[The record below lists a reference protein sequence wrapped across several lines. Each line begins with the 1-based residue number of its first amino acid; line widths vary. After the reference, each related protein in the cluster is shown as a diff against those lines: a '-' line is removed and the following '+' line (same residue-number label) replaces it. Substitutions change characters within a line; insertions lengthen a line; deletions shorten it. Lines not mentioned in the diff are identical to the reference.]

1 MLRQPP
7 RSTLFPYTT
16 LFRSRWGVD
25 HERRLGAL
33 PGQVAYAGAAHLSRL
48 YDLLDAAAL
57 VRRRD
62 DGRDPE
68 YPRGLRHH
76 PQVRDAGVCTPPDRG
91 DAPSVHRPQSLA
103 GRPRLRGHAPRPFA
117 LETVRGH
124 VAGSDRSTTRDSHAA
139 GRDGP

>member
-1 MLRQPP
+1 RLLP
-7 RSTLFPYTT
+7 RPDRGSDRRRDAP
-16 LFRSRWGVD
+16 RWGVD

-33 PGQVAYAGAAHLSRL
+33 PGQVAYAGAVHLSRL

-76 PQVRDAGVCTPPDRG
+76 PRVRDAGVCTPPDRG
-91 DAPSVHRPQSLA
+91 DGVE
-103 GRPRLRGHAPRPFA
+103 A
-117 LETVRGH
+117 LE
-124 VAGSDRSTTRDSHAA
+124 DIQDL
-139 GRDGP
+139 